1 MKGIQWLPAPAFAT
15 IGAIGAIGAMGALS
29 VLSTSA
35 FAAQYATPEEAARRC
50 FPEATAFKDGT
61 VQLDPDEMRA
71 VAQTA
76 GLPARSALWR
86 TMVAMKG
93 DAALGV
99 VVFDAVLGK
108 FELID
113 YAVGLGNDG
122 KVRNVE
128 ILAYRESHG
137 YEVRLPAWRRQFIG
151 KGVDARLRVSEDIA
165 NISGATLS
173 STSVTDGVRRIV
185 AVVSTL
191 RAHGK
196 L

>member
-1 MKGIQWLPAPAFAT
+1 MKGIQWLPLPVLLTLGVSAAAT
-15 IGAIGAIGAMGALS
+15 
-29 VLSTSA
+29 
-35 FAAQYATPEEAARRC
+35 QYATPEEAARRC
-50 FPEATAFKDGT
+50 FPEASGFNEST
-61 VQLDPDEMRA
+61 VQLSPDEMRA
-71 VAQTA
+71 VAQAA
-76 GLPARSALWR
+76 GLPARSAAWR
-86 TMVAMKG
+86 TMTAMKG
-93 DAALGV
+93 DVPLGV

-113 YAVGLGNDG
+113 YAVGLGTDG

-137 YEVRLPAWRRQFIG
+137 YEVRLPAWRKQFVG
-151 KGVDARLRVSEDIA
+151 KGVEARLRVSEDIA

-191 RAHGK
+191 RANGK

>member
-1 MKGIQWLPAPAFAT
+1 MKGVQWLPLPVLLTLGVSASAT
-15 IGAIGAIGAMGALS
+15 
-29 VLSTSA
+29 
-35 FAAQYATPEEAARRC
+35 QYATPEEAARRC
-50 FPEATAFKDGT
+50 FPEASGFNENTL
-61 VQLDPDEMRA
+61 QLSPDEMRA
-71 VAQTA
+71 VAQAA
-76 GLPARSALWR
+76 GLPARSAAWR
-86 TMVAMKG
+86 TMTAMKG
-93 DAALGV
+93 DVPLGV

-113 YAVGLGNDG
+113 YAVGLGTDG

-137 YEVRLPAWRRQFIG
+137 YEVRLPAWRKQFVG
-151 KGVDARLRVSEDIA
+151 KGVEARLRVSEDIA
-165 NISGATLS
+165 NISGATMS